1 MKLIGSLTSPFVRKV
16 RIVLAEK
23 RIECDFEIDI
33 PSSPETRVPEFN
45 PLGKIPVLVTDDRT
59 RLFDSRVIVE
69 YLDSISPVNRLI
81 PETARQRI
89 QVRRWEALADGIL
102 DAAVLLVQEG
112 RRPAAQQYLPVVERQ
127 RGKIDRGLA
136 LASEELA
143 DKPWCNADGY
153 SLADIALGCM
163 LGFLDFRFPDIA
175 WRPVHPNLAR
185 HADKLSKLEPFALTA
200 PRD

>member
-1 MKLIGSLTSPFVRKV
+1 
-16 RIVLAEK
+16 
-23 RIECDFEIDI
+23 
-33 PSSPETRVPEFN
+33 
-45 PLGKIPVLVTDDRT
+45 VLVSDERT

-81 PETARQRI
+81 PETSRQRI

-112 RRPAAQQYLPVVERQ
+112 RRPAALQYPPVIERQ
-127 RGKIDRGLA
+127 RAKVERGLA
-136 LASEELA
+136 MASEELA
-143 DKPWCNADGY
+143 DKPWCNAEGY
-153 SLADIALGCM
+153 SLGDIALGCM

-175 WRPVHPNLAR
+175 WRDTYPNLAR
-185 HADKLSKLEPFALTA
+185 HAEKLFRLEPFVLTA